1 MSTFN
6 EIAYLIYDKL
16 GISSD
21 DSKIEIDH
29 ILFMMKNYRTY
40 LLKQQYT
47 DAKRLIPQTNYQN
60 IHLDIEQ
67 ITDCIVDNKVKS
79 VQKVPSLINLN
90 GSEAVIITPQ
100 EDLFNSLEW
109 TFITE
114 QRFKVV
120 GFNKW
125 LSRIIYFTVGS
136 DEYLYLKSIN
146 PDFKYLKK
154 IMVSALFD
162 DPIKAAE
169 LSSEG
174 QDCDVLNTPFPL
186 EEPLIPVLIDL
197 IVEKLTPVV
206 YKPEV
211 ESNNASDDLAGLGT
225 TK

>member
-21 DSKIEIDH
+21 DSRIEIDH

-90 GSEAVIITPQ
+90 GSEAVTVTPK

-136 DEYLYLKSIN
+136 DGYLYLKSIN

-186 EEPLIPVLIDL
+186 EEPLVPVLIDL

-206 YKPEV
+206 YKPEDEV
-211 ESNNASDDLAGLGT
+211 NNASDDLTGLGS